1 MAQKLS
7 MFAKNLLAIR
17 MNKLTELLK
26 LSTFAKNS
34 SAKKDEYKI
43 IILTEWLGSLS
54 MFAKYSSAKR
64 INVLTE

>member
-17 MNKLTELLK
+17 MNILTELLK